1 MKNNSVFAE
10 MILGV
15 MQVFGKQLK
24 PEKIAYLAKN
34 NRCWYSSV
42 FVLEQQLLGEKPM
55 AKDCSSLYFS
65 LRDVW
70 NKLNEQEMVLG

>member
-15 MQVFGKQLK
+15 MQVFGGQLK
-24 PEKIAYLAKN
+24 PEKMAYLAKN

-42 FVLEQQLLGEKPM
+42 FVLE
-55 AKDCSSLYFS
+55 
-65 LRDVW
+65 
-70 NKLNEQEMVLG
+70 N